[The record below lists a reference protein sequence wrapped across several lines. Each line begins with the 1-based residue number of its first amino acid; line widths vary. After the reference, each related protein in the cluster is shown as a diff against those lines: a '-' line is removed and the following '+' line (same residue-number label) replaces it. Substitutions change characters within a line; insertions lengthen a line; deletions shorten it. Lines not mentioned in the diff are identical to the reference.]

1 NLFDGYMPTLP
12 TMINQD
18 RTEIGLDSAMERMW
32 AAALTLILIVLALNL
47 IGRWAARRSSVRR

>member
-1 NLFDGYMPTLP
+1 MPTLP

-47 IGRWAARRSSVRR
+47 VGRWAARRSSVRR